1 MANYN
6 VGNIEIGV
14 ISDSSKALSSLDK
27 VIAKLQEF
35 KKIDS
40 TLQNVFLRINQLGNG
55 LTKISKINVD
65 VLNSKISDVAK
76 SSEEFVNRLSSIK
89 QPTFQE
95 TAESLNRLANAFRQF
110 DKLKNFDFRAM
121 YNSFNS
127 LNRIITPFLQK
138 LKDSETSLVAMNG
151 VLSNLKTRTITKAS
165 NELDKASNS
174 SNKLSNGLSKVN
186 SILNKGLNIGKIYFF
201 YNYSQRIINTFT
213 KFITYA
219 SDYVEIL
226 NKFQVSFQGLY
237 QDNLKSVNQLAQAFG
252 FSTNTLLDY
261 TATFNNMLKGLKGLS
276 DETSATISQTLTR
289 MAIDYS
295 SLFNVSIERSM
306 NAFQSAI
313 AGNIRTLR
321 SISGFDVSETT
332 IFSIYQE
339 LGGTKTMRQLNQ
351 LEKRLLRI
359 IAIERQMSS
368 TGALG
373 DYARTIETVSN
384 QVKILKEQFIEMSK
398 WIGMNLL
405 VYAKP
410 VIQYANAIVLTIKE
424 MAKALAQTKQE
435 IDGIDYETEFAGFG
449 NSVEDTTNAV
459 EELSKSLS
467 LLGLDKLNILG
478 SSGSSITDGLSVEGN
493 ILNALKEYKM
503 NLDKVS
509 YRAKEISERMMTWLG
524 YSKVLNQESGE
535 IEWKLSEGG
544 NNLTTILD
552 IAKTIIGLIVS
563 SKVIG
568 IIAGVVSS
576 FQQIGTI
583 LGGSG
588 GIIEMLSSLGA
599 TGGIVAG
606 IIALLA
612 YGLATSEEFRDAF
625 IDIGKSLISVINPAM
640 KILSD
645 VFDVIKQVLDS
656 VIVSLTDILI
666 SILPVIESTIKFIGD
681 VLKDIQPLITIIL
694 ENTLKLLQP
703 ILEIAVDLFSK
714 IMDFLNPIIEDLLQ
728 FSNVIEYIADV
739 FENIISIVSKLFVA
753 LKDSISAVLEPFKNS
768 FIAIIDTIKS
778 LIDWDFTKFKDR
790 FIELGNSL
798 KSIWADV
805 GENLKNIWGNVW
817 DSIKGVF
824 VNIINGIINAFSSFV
839 NVFANIVNDL
849 TSSLSNVWT
858 WLGIP
863 AIPKIPTWTPE
874 PIAFAKGGVITQPTN
889 ALMGEYANAK
899 NDPEIVAPQSIMKET
914 FLEAVTPLINAILQ
928 GDNSLLKAL
937 KEKDTNVYLN
947 GRKISEAIYD
957 DLGAVATRKGKVIFA
972 SNI

>member
-14 ISDSSKALSSLDK
+14 ISNSAKALSGLDK
-27 VIAKLQEF
+27 TIAKLQEF

-40 TLQNVFLRINQLGNG
+40 TLQNIFLRINQLGNG
-55 LTKISKINVD
+55 LIKISKINVEA
-65 VLNSKISDVAK
+65 LNSKISDVAK
-76 SSEEFVNRLSSIK
+76 TTEEFSNRLSNVK

-95 TAESLNRLANAFRQF
+95 TATSLNRLSNAFRKF
-110 DKLKNFDFRAM
+110 EKLNDFDFRTM
-121 YNSFNS
+121 YNSFNT
-127 LNRIITPFLQK
+127 LNRIITPFLEK
-138 LKDSETSLVAMNG
+138 LKESESSLVAMNG
-151 VLSNLKTRTITKAS
+151 VLSSLKTKTITKAS
-165 NELDKASNS
+165 NELEKANNS
-174 SNKLSNGLSKVN
+174 SNKLSSSLSKTN
-186 SILNKGLNIGKIYFF
+186 SILTKGFNIGKIYFL
-201 YNYSQRIINTFT
+201 YNYSQRIVNVFT

-226 NKFQVSFQGLY
+226 NKFQVSFQELY

-313 AGNIRTLR
+313 SGNIRTLR

-384 QVKILKEQFIEMSK
+384 QVKILKEQFVEMSK

-435 IDGIDYETEFAGFG
+435 IDEIDYETEFASFG
-449 NSVEDTTNAV
+449 GSVEDTTDAV

-467 LLGLDKLNILG
+467 LLGLDKLNVLG

-493 ILNALKEYKM
+493 ILDALKEYKM

-535 IEWKLSEGG
+535 IEWKLSEGS
-544 NNLTTILD
+544 NNLTTILN
-552 IAKTIIGLIVS
+552 IVKTIIGIIVS
-563 SKVIG
+563 AKVVST
-568 IIAGVVSS
+568 IAGVVSS
-576 FQQIGTI
+576 FQQIGSI

-599 TGGIVAG
+599 TGGIIGA
-606 IIALLA
+606 IIALLV
-612 YGLATSEEFRDAF
+612 YGLATSEKIRNVFGE
-625 IDIGKSLISVINPAM
+625 IGKSLM
-640 KILSD
+640 H
-645 VFDVIKQVLDS
+645 VIKPIMEIISETFDFIKEILDS
-656 VIVSLTDILI
+656 VVDTLADVLI
-666 SILPVIESTIKFIGD
+666 PFLPIIENSMKFIGN
-681 VLKDIQPLITIIL
+681 IL
-694 ENTLKLLQP
+694 EAIMPYISKGLERNLNVIKS
-703 ILEIAVDLFSK
+703 ILDSIST
-714 IMDFLNPIIEDLLQ
+714 
-728 FSNVIEYIADV
+728 VIEYIVDK
-739 FENIISIVSKLFVA
+739 FKNIITIFSTLF
-753 LKDSISAVLEPFKNS
+753 DGIKNS
-768 FIAIIDTIKS
+768 IDVVLKPFLKTFILIIDTIKS
-778 LIDWDFTKFKDR
+778 LTDWDFTKFKDN
-790 FIELGNSL
+790 FSAL
-798 KSIWADV
+798 
-805 GENLKNIWGNVW
+805 GENLKTIWAGVGEKLKEIWGNVW
-817 DSIKGVF
+817 KSIKGVF
-824 VNIINGIINAFSSFV
+824 VSMINGLIKAFSSFV
-839 NVFANIVNDL
+839 NIFANVVNGL
-849 TSSLSNVWT
+849 TGTLSNVWT

-863 AIPKIPTWTPE
+863 EIPKIPTWEPQ

-914 FLEAVTPLINAILQ
+914 FLEAVTPLINTILQ

-937 KEKDTNVYLN
+937 KEKETNVYLN
-947 GRKISEAIYD
+947 GRKVSEAIYD

-972 SNI
+972 SNT

>member
-14 ISDSSKALSSLDK
+14 ISNSAKALSGLDK
-27 VIAKLQEF
+27 TIAKLQEF
-35 KKIDS
+35 KKIDT
-40 TLQNVFLRINQLGNG
+40 TLQNIFLRINQLGNG

-76 SSEEFVNRLSSIK
+76 SSEEFVNRLSNIK
-89 QPTFQE
+89 EPTFQE
-95 TAESLNRLANAFRQF
+95 TAESLNRLANAFRHF
-110 DKLKNFDFRAM
+110 DKLKNFDFRNM

-127 LNRIITPFLQK
+127 INRIITPFLQK
-138 LKDSETSLVAMNG
+138 LKESEASLVAMNG
-151 VLSNLKTRTITKAS
+151 VLSSLKTKTITKAS
-165 NELDKASNS
+165 NELEKASNS
-174 SNKLSNGLSKVN
+174 SNKLSNELSKVN
-186 SILNKGLNIGKIYFF
+186 SLLTKGFNIGKIYFL
-201 YNYSQRIINTFT
+201 YNYSQRIINVFT

-237 QDNLKSVNQLAQAFG
+237 QDNLKSINQLAQAFG

-261 TATFNNMLKGLKGLS
+261 TATFNNMLKGLKGLR

-373 DYARTIETVSN
+373 DYARTIETVGN

-435 IDGIDYETEFAGFG
+435 LDGIDYETEFASFG
-449 NSVEDTTNAV
+449 SSVEDTTNAV

-467 LLGLDKLNILG
+467 LLGLDKLNVLG

-493 ILNALKEYKM
+493 ILDALKEYKI

-535 IEWKLSEGG
+535 IEWKLSGG
-544 NNLTTILD
+544 SNNLTNILN

-576 FQQIGTI
+576 FQQIGSI

-599 TGGIVAG
+599 TGGIIAG
-606 IIALLA
+606 IIALLT
-612 YGLATSEEFRDAF
+612 YGLATSEKLR
-625 IDIGKSLISVINPAM
+625 
-640 KILSD
+640 D
-645 VFDVIKQVLDS
+645 VFGGIGNSLMHVIKPIMEIISEIFDFIKEVLDS
-656 VIVSLTDILI
+656 VVDTLAEVLI
-666 SILPVIESTIKFIGD
+666 P
-681 VLKDIQPLITIIL
+681 
-694 ENTLKLLQP
+694 
-703 ILEIAVDLFSK
+703 
-714 IMDFLNPIIEDLLQ
+714 FLPIIENSMKFISDILEGIMPYISNGLEKLLNVVESILDNI
-728 FSNVIEYIADV
+728 SNVVEFIVDV
-739 FENIISIVSKLFVA
+739 FENMRNIFSSLFEGIKNSIGV
-753 LKDSISAVLEPFKNS
+753 VLEPFLKT
-768 FIAIIDTIKS
+768 FILIIDAIQS
-778 LIDWDFTKFKDR
+778 LTDWDFTKFKES
-790 FIELGNSL
+790 FSSL
-798 KSIWADV
+798 
-805 GENLKNIWGNVW
+805 GENLKTIWAGVGEKLKEIWGNVW
-817 DSIKGVF
+817 ASIKGIF
-824 VNIINGIINAFSSFV
+824 VNMINGLIKVFSSFI
-839 NVFANIVNDL
+839 NMFSTIVNGL

-863 AIPKIPTWTPE
+863 AIPEIPTWNPE
-874 PIAFAKGGVITQPTN
+874 PIAFAQGGVITQPTN

-899 NDPEIVAPQSIMKET
+899 NNPEIVAPQSIMKET
-914 FLEAVTPLINAILQ
+914 FLEAVTPLINTILQ

-937 KEKDTNVYLN
+937 KEKETNVYLN
-947 GRKISEAIYD
+947 GRKVSEAIYD
-957 DLGAVATRKGKVIFA
+957 DLGAVATRKGKIIFA
-972 SNI
+972 SNT

>member
-14 ISDSSKALSSLDK
+14 ISNSAKALSGLDK
-27 VIAKLQEF
+27 TIAKLQEF

-40 TLQNVFLRINQLGNG
+40 TLQNIFLRINQLGNG
-55 LTKISKINVD
+55 LIKISKINVEA
-65 VLNSKISDVAK
+65 LNSKISDVAK
-76 SSEEFVNRLSSIK
+76 TAEEFSNRLSNVK

-95 TAESLNRLANAFRQF
+95 TAASLNRLSNAFRKF
-110 DKLKNFDFRAM
+110 EKLNNFDFRTM
-121 YNSFNS
+121 YNSFNT
-127 LNRIITPFLQK
+127 LNRIITPFLEK
-138 LKDSETSLVAMNG
+138 LKESESSLVAMNS
-151 VLSNLKTRTITKAS
+151 VLSSLKTKTITKAS
-165 NELDKASNS
+165 NELEKANNS
-174 SNKLSNGLSKVN
+174 SNKLSNSLSKTN
-186 SILNKGLNIGKIYFF
+186 SILTKGFNIGKIYFL
-201 YNYSQRIINTFT
+201 YNYSQRIVNVFT
-213 KFITYA
+213 NFITYA
-219 SDYVEIL
+219 SDYVETL

-313 AGNIRTLR
+313 SGNIRPLR

-384 QVKILKEQFIEMSK
+384 QAKILKEQFVEMSK

-435 IDGIDYETEFAGFG
+435 IDGIDYETEFASFG
-449 NSVEDTTNAV
+449 GSVEDTTDAV

-467 LLGLDKLNILG
+467 LLGLDKLNVLG
-478 SSGSSITDGLSVEGN
+478 SSGSSITDSLSVEGN
-493 ILNALKEYKM
+493 ILDALKEYKM

-535 IEWKLSEGG
+535 IEWKLSEGS
-544 NNLTTILD
+544 NNLTTILN
-552 IAKTIIGLIVS
+552 IVKTIIGIIVS
-563 SKVIG
+563 AKVVST
-568 IIAGVVSS
+568 IAGVVSS
-576 FQQIGTI
+576 FKEIGTI

-588 GIIEMLSSLGA
+588 GIIEMLGSLGA
-599 TGGIVAG
+599 AGGIIGA
-606 IIALLA
+606 IIALLV
-612 YGLATSEEFRDAF
+612 YGLATSEELRNVFGE
-625 IDIGKSLISVINPAM
+625 IGKSLM
-640 KILSD
+640 Y
-645 VFDVIKQVLDS
+645 VIKPIMEIISEIFNFITEILDS
-656 VIVSLTDILI
+656 IVDTLADVLI
-666 SILPVIESTIKFIGD
+666 PFLPIIENSMKFIGN
-681 VLKDIQPLITIIL
+681 IL
-694 ENTLKLLQP
+694 EAIMPYISKF
-703 ILEIAVDLFSK
+703 LERNL
-714 IMDFLNPIIEDLLQ
+714 
-728 FSNVIEYIADV
+728 NVIK
-739 FENIISIVSKLFVA
+739 SILG
-753 LKDSISAVLEPFKNS
+753 SISAVVEFIVDNFKNTIDIFS
-768 FIAIIDTIKS
+768 TLFEGIKNSIDVVLKPFLKTFILIIDTIKS
-778 LIDWDFTKFKDR
+778 LTDWDFTKFR
-790 FIELGNSL
+790 ENFRTL
-798 KSIWADV
+798 
-805 GENLKNIWGNVW
+805 GENLKTIWAGVGEKLKEIWGNVW
-817 DSIKGVF
+817 KSIKGVF
-824 VNIINGIINAFSSFV
+824 VSMINGLIKAFSSFV
-839 NVFANIVNDL
+839 NIFANVVNGL
-849 TSSLSNVWT
+849 TGTLSNVWT

-863 AIPKIPTWTPE
+863 EIPKIPTWEPQ

-914 FLEAVTPLINAILQ
+914 FLEAVTPLINTILQ
-928 GDNSLLKAL
+928 GDKSLLKAL
-937 KEKDTNVYLN
+937 KEKETNVYLN
-947 GRKISEAIYD
+947 GRKVSEAIYD

-972 SNI
+972 SNT